1 MISISLF
8 LLFAQVAVALF
19 NPLSSYVGPISS
31 AIGNDWLDGNTVDW
45 KHIAEEQ
52 GKKYAVKACIKV
64 CKAKACPPA
73 VLYMETTDVGEKVR
87 SLGLDFTWA
96 CKKYFCGS
104 DFMDTKCGQAVQ
116 KIIGGVKS
124 IAGSVGNVVR
134 KKTLSWMQSM
144 AVDPSTTTCP
154 QFKQTLKSS
163 TESEIGGVVDV
174 SIPQDQCT
182 SLVGRRRLAVLNV
195 EAEITTAASSAK
207 KIQLIKAKVEHS
219 GYAKSLMSKMLMKDS
234 SLRGLTVSA
243 PSNVTTSSTSTVVPK
258 SVIFTWA
265 SEVGLGWLA
274 LGVGLSCCFCYCCY
288 AVMAVI
294 CDKKL
299 ESQVNDVNKRGPE
312 QVA

>member
-8 LLFAQVAVALF
+8 LLLAQVAVAF
-19 NPLSSYVGPISS
+19 NPLSSYMDRISS
-31 AIGNDWLDGNTVDW
+31 YVGNDWQDGWDTVDW
-45 KHIAEEQ
+45 KEKGE
-52 GKKYAVKACIKV
+52 KYAVKACIKV
-64 CKAKACPPA
+64 CEVKACPK
-73 VLYMETTDVGEKVR
+73 VVQYMRNLVQLSEAFISK
-87 SLGLDFTWA
+87 A
-96 CKKYFCGS
+96 CKSYFCGS
-104 DFMDTKCGQAVQ
+104 DIMEKKCEQAVQ
-116 KIIGGVKS
+116 KIIGGGKS
-124 IAGSVGNVVR
+124 IAGSVGNVLR